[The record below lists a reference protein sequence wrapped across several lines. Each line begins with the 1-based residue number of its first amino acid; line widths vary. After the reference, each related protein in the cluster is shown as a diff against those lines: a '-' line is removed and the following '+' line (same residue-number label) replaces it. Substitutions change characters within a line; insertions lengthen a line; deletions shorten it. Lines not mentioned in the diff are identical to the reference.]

1 MSLITEIEE
10 LHGQMIELRRDMH
23 AYPELGFDEH
33 RTSQLVA
40 SVLEGVGYEVHRN
53 IGKTGI
59 VGQMKI
65 GSSTRTVGLRADMDA
80 LPLVEKNTFPYRS
93 QIEGCMHAC
102 GHDGHSAML
111 LGAAI
116 YLAKTKCFDGTVN
129 VIFQPAEEGLGGAY
143 AMVKDGLFDRFPCD
157 AVYAMHNKPGLTACE
172 FGIFRGAMMASG
184 ALFEIAI
191 EGKATHGA
199 RPDLGSDPL
208 IAASQIVLS
217 LQTIVSRTLDPRS
230 AAVVSVTQIHG
241 GEAMNII
248 PQRVVLKGTARCFSG
263 KEMEI
268 IGQKLREISQG
279 ICDAQGVKAEVSFK
293 EIFPPLINSTEEAE
307 LAYSVCCDLI
317 GEEKVHDDLPLVMAS
332 EDFAVM
338 LNEVPGC
345 YINIGNGA
353 YGHPG
358 GCDVHNESYDFNDD
372 ILPIGAAFFVEIAK
386 RRLRGDVR

>member
-1 MSLITEIEE
+1 VSLITEIEE
-10 LHGQMIELRRDMH
+10 LHGQMIELRREIH
-23 AYPELGFDEH
+23 AHPELGFDEH
-33 RTSQLVA
+33 WTSDLVA
-40 SVLEGVGYEVHRN
+40 GVLEEAGYEVHRN

-59 VGQMKI
+59 VGRMKV
-65 GSSTRTVGLRADMDA
+65 GTSNSTVGLRADMDA
-80 LPLVEKNTFPYRS
+80 LPIAEKNTFYYKS
-93 QIEGCMHAC
+93 QKEGCMHAC
-102 GHDGHSAML
+102 GHDGHTAML

-116 YLAKTKCFDGTVN
+116 YLANTKCFDGTLN
-129 VIFQPAEEGLGGAY
+129 VIFQPAEEGLGGAN
-143 AMVKDGLFDRFPCD
+143 AMVDEGLFDRFPCD
-157 AVYAMHNKPGLTACE
+157 AVYAMHNKPGLTAGD
-172 FGIFRGAMMASG
+172 FGIFRGPMMASG
-184 ALFEIAI
+184 ALFEITI

-199 RPDLGSDPL
+199 RPDLGNDPL

-248 PQRVVLKGTARCFSG
+248 PQRIELMGTARCFSS

-268 IGQKLREISQG
+268 ISQKVRAISQG
-279 ICDAQGVKAEVSFK
+279 ICEAQGVKAEVSFK
-293 EIFPPLINSTEEAE
+293 EVFPPLINNSDEAE

-317 GEEKVHDDLPLVMAS
+317 GKERVHDDLPLVMAS

-338 LNEVPGC
+338 LNKVPGC

-353 YGHPG
+353 YGSCG

-372 ILPIGAAFFVEIAK
+372 ILPTGAAFFVEIAK
-386 RRLRGDVR
+386 RRLSLK